1 MDPSLRDTAWHRDR
15 SAASSQSP
23 LLPPP
28 ATPAS
33 PRPPCDSAAPR
44 LSPQPPQPRHGPGGT
59 RCHQGKGRRRGWV
72 QRWVIPLCGQAPHG
86 RAHLCLSAL
95 SEVPCEGTLIGDTPA
110 HGTGSWAMA
119 APCDDSRQPQLLG
132 PGEFLLWSYFCI
144 ASKFTRET
152 LHLSGAAPSCLL
164 QSATGETAHPAWGGP
179 RGQAGIPWGTAAFP
193 QLRPSRGKGKQ
204 PCCTPSSSWAAPTL
218 KQPYPVFC
226 FFFFP

>member
-1 MDPSLRDTAWHRDR
+1 M
-15 SAASSQSP
+15 
-23 LLPPP
+23 
-28 ATPAS
+28 
-33 PRPPCDSAAPR
+33 
-44 LSPQPPQPRHGPGGT
+44 
-59 RCHQGKGRRRGWV
+59 
-72 QRWVIPLCGQAPHG
+72 QRWVFPLCSQAPHG
-86 RAHLCLSAL
+86 RAHLCLSAH
-95 SEVPCEGTLIGDTPA
+95 SKVPCEGTLIGDTPA

-179 RGQAGIPWGTAAFP
+179 GGQAGIPWGTAAFP

-226 FFFFP
+226 FFFFPRHKKHQAALILPKVAKKPCQHSAQPGRRESPAPCPKSYPPPPVGMVGMGTL